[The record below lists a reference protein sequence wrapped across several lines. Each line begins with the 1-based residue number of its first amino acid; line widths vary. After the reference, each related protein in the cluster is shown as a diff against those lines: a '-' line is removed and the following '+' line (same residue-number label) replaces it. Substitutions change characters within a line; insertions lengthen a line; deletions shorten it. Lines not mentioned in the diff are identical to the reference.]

1 MRILCTVVFVC
12 MVATMA
18 SLTCASDLNFG
29 SYARSAAMGGAGLAL
44 TDDPST
50 SSVVNPAAGAA
61 TGARF
66 QFVFPSLDF
75 HTRGASFSDLRSRT
89 SEVSGAT
96 DSDALSLIETF
107 GKAPTTLAVGAVGG
121 FAGPIGVTAEGEA
134 QGIITPGPAF
144 SNWATAGLPKTAADL
159 STAVGS
165 GAISNAAL
173 VAAINSAISG
183 GTISNMALLSSVL
196 TAGTNVQAKLIY
208 AIPAVSWSTGLKAH
222 NGGKL
227 WVGARMRWLQSETH
241 TWNIQQNAGTPGQI
255 DLQASEDLTQ
265 KAEDSGFG
273 ADLGLIYQ
281 PKNSVAQWG
290 MVVNNFYD
298 AGLAGIETPRMLSI
312 GMASQP
318 RAKLRYAVD
327 LVNINGAY
335 DENMKLRMGAEW
347 IITNSLVLRAGNSGD
362 SWTYGVGI
370 LGLNFAFSDNAPNM
384 ISRVLRF

>member
-1 MRILCTVVFVC
+1 MKILCTAVFVC

-18 SLTCASDLNFG
+18 SLTCASDFNFG

-50 SSVVNPAAGAA
+50 SSIVNPAAGAA

-75 HTRGASFSDLRSRT
+75 HTRGASFSDLRSRV
-89 SEVSGAT
+89 SQVSGGT
-96 DSDALSLIETF
+96 DSDALALIEAF

-134 QGIITPGPAF
+134 QGIITPGSAF
-144 SNWATAGLPKTAADL
+144 SNWVTAGMPKTAAAL
-159 STAVGS
+159 T
-165 GAISNAAL
+165 SNTGITDPTL
-173 VAAINSAISG
+173 VAAIAAAISG
-183 GTISNMALLSSVL
+183 GNITNMDTLVNAL
-196 TAGTNVQAKLIY
+196 TADTNVQAKLIY
-208 AIPAVSWSTGLKAH
+208 AIPAVSWSTGFKAR

-241 TWNIQQNAGTPGQI
+241 TWNIQQDAGTTGQI
-255 DLQASEDLTQ
+255 DLQASEDLTR
-265 KAEDSGFG
+265 KTEDSGFG

-281 PKNSVAQWG
+281 PKNSMAQWG
-290 MVVNNFYD
+290 VVVNNFRD
-298 AGLAGIETPRMLSI
+298 AGLDGIETPRMLSI

-318 RAKLRYAVD
+318 RARLRYAVD

-347 IITNSLVLRAGNSGD
+347 IITNNLVLRAGNSGD

-370 LGLNFAFSDNAPNM
+370 LGLNFAFSNNAPNM